1 MRRLFTALLSVLQA
15 TALPASQETTLQNIL
30 SLGLPVVNIN
40 TVDGEMPTCDILEH
54 PDGCMGQAITNMN
67 KVRGRLQILLG
78 EDTLYDS
85 GEYQKDS
92 TGITIRVR
100 GNSSAWQ
107 DKKPYKVKLQKKAD
121 LLLRGEDEKYCDK
134 EWLLIK
140 DERVTLNT
148 VIGLKVN
155 ELMSMQWTPAY
166 QIVNLILNGDYRGVY
181 LLIESV
187 KRNNRCR
194 LDVDKQTGYVF
205 EYDPYWWNEDVYLET
220 YFTRSLDAKFTF
232 KEPDPITDDLLNSLK
247 NTLDNLENS
256 ILGFGYQHYIDIDS
270 FASWLMAQ
278 DILGNYDG
286 HGSNVYMTK
295 YDDTPQSRIRMANL
309 WDFDAIMMTP
319 GNWSNSHRI
328 LYFGALMDHPEQ
340 TFAKA
345 YRDKWNSVRTTLFYE
360 LMNFLDE
367 FVASNTGRAF
377 DRSIPYDSERWNRK
391 GATLEELKR
400 DAANWFDARKLW
412 LDAVIHNDDSVN
424 STTATDNDSV
434 YYNLK
439 GIRMISPHKG
449 VYIHNGRKRI
459 MH

>member
-15 TALPASQETTLQNIL
+15 TALPASQETILQNIL

-107 DKKPYKVKLQKKAD
+107 DKKPYKIKLQKKAD

-148 VIGLKVN
+148 VIGVKVN

-232 KEPDPITDDLLNSLK
+232 KEPDPITDDQLNSLK
-247 NTLDNLENS
+247 NTLDNLEN
-256 ILGFGYQHYIDIDS
+256 
-270 FASWLMAQ
+270 
-278 DILGNYDG
+278 
-286 HGSNVYMTK
+286 
-295 YDDTPQSRIRMANL
+295 
-309 WDFDAIMMTP
+309 
-319 GNWSNSHRI
+319 
-328 LYFGALMDHPEQ
+328 
-340 TFAKA
+340 
-345 YRDKWNSVRTTLFYE
+345 
-360 LMNFLDE
+360 
-367 FVASNTGRAF
+367 
-377 DRSIPYDSERWNRK
+377 
-391 GATLEELKR
+391 
-400 DAANWFDARKLW
+400 
-412 LDAVIHNDDSVN
+412 
-424 STTATDNDSV
+424 
-434 YYNLK
+434 
-439 GIRMISPHKG
+439 
-449 VYIHNGRKRI
+449 
-459 MH
+459 